1 MEIKKASF
9 TIEAAC
15 VMSLVLF
22 AVTGLLC
29 LCFFVHNR
37 SWLTAAACEAAL
49 TGSMEGNRENGEPV
63 LAAEN
68 RSRELGSNGFF
79 CMENLRQQVR
89 TSGKKV
95 TVAYMADARTGIGGT
110 WNLQVKESSEIIDPT
125 AWVWKIKAAEDA
137 LTEMGES

>member
-1 MEIKKASF
+1 MKIKKASF

-49 TGSMEGNRENGEPV
+49 TGSMEGNREDGEPV

-68 RSRELGSNGFF
+68 RSRELGSSGFF
-79 CMENLRQQVR
+79 CMENLRQQIR
-89 TSGKKV
+89 AGKKV

-110 WNLQVKESSEIIDPT
+110 WKMQVQESSKIIDPA

-137 LTEMGES
+137 LAEMGES